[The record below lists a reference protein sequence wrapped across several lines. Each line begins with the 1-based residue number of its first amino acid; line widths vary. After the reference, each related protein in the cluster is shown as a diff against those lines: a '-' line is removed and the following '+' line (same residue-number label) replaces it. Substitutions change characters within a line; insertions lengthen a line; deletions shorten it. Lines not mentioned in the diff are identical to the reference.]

1 MIFYNGRGSGNVPY
15 DFIILKIRE
24 FLSRSIDYSLNK
36 LLFEFYIYEGR
47 FSDMTYLH
55 MLYNES
61 MQEYYIVFTYFSDKQ
76 EQKFMVMVDNNDGD
90 LIRKTIEKAKINK
103 KVKMVQGLLDGFT
116 VGFIFKE
123 KDIYEWWVI
132 CPKEWGRLI
141 KVTNILLKYLP
152 NDIKACYEGRI
163 N

>member
-1 MIFYNGRGSGNVPY
+1 VPY
-15 DFIILKIRE
+15 DFIILEQRE

-36 LLFEFYIYEGR
+36 LLFEFYIYDGW
-47 FSDMTYLH
+47 FSNMTYLH

-61 MQEYYIVFTYFSDKQ
+61 MQEYYIVFTYFCDNR
-76 EQKFMVMVDNNDGD
+76 EQKFMAIVDDNDGD
-90 LIRKTIEKAKINK
+90 LIRKIIEKAKINK
-103 KVKMVQGLLDGFT
+103 KVEKVEGLLDGFT

-141 KVTNILLKYLP
+141 KVTNILFKYLP
-152 NDIKACYEGRI
+152 NDIKEYYEGRI